1 MKAKFMKCIAID
13 KVRLLQY
20 FSGQKK
26 IIRSLAND
34 ISFFNLYFHWEMFL
48 FPLNAIIVIGVYPIF

>member
-1 MKAKFMKCIAID
+1 MYSYRYGDNINIGPDYNIFQ
-13 KVRLLQY
+13 V
-20 FSGQKK
+20 KK